1 MFLQLATNPIPA
13 TTESNAR
20 KLFTFH
26 PLVISGLIETGW
38 RNRYTGP
45 AFPFDP
51 WPKLMTDRIWA
62 DFSLPLNAG
71 FTFGTTNWDHAIYAY
86 LIENTRIYDIFRKVI
101 ETYQFSETLEVPSI
115 ESQRFWRNTEFLI
128 YSDPELSMVWN
139 MTSRT
144 RGDEVAHRMTFYS
157 WFFGLDLTHA
167 AEIVQK
173 HPYQKPAAAN
183 RDFIPTVEAFLR
195 EVWRGIV
202 NSSNTSGSN
211 PTDDEAIATTA
222 RRVYDM
228 LITRRRNGNL
238 SREEFRAVALM
249 SWLHLTISFDSPV
262 VQDLKASASSPEER
276 LAKIGERVG
285 MKPHSKSK
293 AFLDLAQ
300 PFSFLLQAIETGKF
314 NDPAFA
320 PLLYQPGTITRNK
333 VQIVIDQYTLAT
345 GRDLKSAPVTLT
357 QQAFTPAKVR
367 A

>member
-1 MFLQLATNPIPA
+1 
-13 TTESNAR
+13 
-20 KLFTFH
+20 
-26 PLVISGLIETGW
+26 
-38 RNRYTGP
+38 
-45 AFPFDP
+45 
-51 WPKLMTDRIWA
+51 
-62 DFSLPLNAG
+62 
-71 FTFGTTNWDHAIYAY
+71 
-86 LIENTRIYDIFRKVI
+86 
-101 ETYQFSETLEVPSI
+101 
-115 ESQRFWRNTEFLI
+115 
-128 YSDPELSMVWN
+128 MVWN

-183 RDFIPTVEAFLR
+183 RDFIPTIEAFLR

-202 NSSNTSGSN
+202 NASNTSGSN

-262 VQDLKASASSPEER
+262 VQDLKASASSPEQR

-300 PFSFLLQAIETGKF
+300 PFSLLLIAIETGQF
-314 NDPAFA
+314 NNPASA
-320 PLLYQPGTITRNK
+320 PVLYQPTPTRNL

-357 QQAFTPAKVR
+357 EQAFTPARVR